1 MIADA
6 CPYCG
11 AAKRYPSCAGMEYG
25 CGSWAAENGAKVQ
38 STECARYIR
47 LRISQLRRMAD
58 LIDEKTREWGRI
70 LDGVPKEYRMEG
82 SWRRRWM
89 RRMRALRTACLAE
102 IERLRGEG

>member
-38 STECARYIR
+38 STECARFIR
-47 LRISQLRRMAD
+47 LRISQLRRMAHTAW
-58 LIDEKTREWGRI
+58 LRAGHS
-70 LDGVPKEYRMEG
+70 LNANL
-82 SWRRRWM
+82 RRKRSQYD
-89 RRMRALRTACLAE
+89 RFAAACLAE
-102 IERLRGEG
+102 IERLRGMG